1 MLMPDIAPFIGLILA
16 SPILVAM
23 AFCDLRYMQIPKWVS
38 GGLIAIFVVT
48 GLTLVPWAESGAR
61 MAVAAG
67 VFAAGFAAF
76 AMRLI
81 GGGDVKALSALM
93 LLVPVSALTLFMLA
107 FAASLM
113 VGVLAILTMRLIFTR
128 ADGAWV
134 FLQNRAF
141 PMGISIAGA
150 GLVLPVAILLTTP

>member
-1 MLMPDIAPFIGLILA
+1 MLTMVIAPYAGLMLA
-16 SPILVAM
+16 SPILIAM
-23 AFCDLRYMQIPKWVS
+23 AFYDLRYMHIPKWVS
-38 GGLIAIFVVT
+38 GGLIAIFVVM

-67 VFAAGFAAF
+67 VFATGFAAF

-93 LLVPVSALTLFMLA
+93 LLIPVPALTLFMLA
-107 FAASLM
+107 FAACLM
-113 VGVLAILTMRLIFTR
+113 IGIFGVLVTR
-128 ADGAWV
+128 HLYGRTDTAWV
-134 FLQNRAF
+134 FLQNKAF

-150 GLVLPVAILLTTP
+150 GLVVPVAAWLM

>member
-1 MLMPDIAPFIGLILA
+1 MVTLPYLGLMLA
-16 SPILVAM
+16 SPILMAM
-23 AFCDLRYMQIPKWVS
+23 AYCDLRYMQIPKWVS
-38 GGLIAIFVVT
+38 GGLIAIFVVM

-67 VFAAGFAAF
+67 VFATGFAAF

-93 LLVPVSALTLFMLA
+93 LLIPVPALTLFMLA
-107 FAASLM
+107 FAACLTIGIM
-113 VGVLAILTMRLIFTR
+113 AVLVTR
-128 ADGAWV
+128 HIYGQADAAWA
-134 FLQNRAF
+134 FLQSKAF

-150 GLVLPVAILLTTP
+150 GLVLPVAMLVI

>member
-1 MLMPDIAPFIGLILA
+1 MVTLPYLGLMLA
-16 SPILVAM
+16 SPILMAM
-23 AFCDLRYMQIPKWVS
+23 AYCDLRYMQIPKWVS
-38 GGLIAIFVVT
+38 GGLIAIFVVM

-67 VFAAGFAAF
+67 VFATGFAAF

-93 LLVPVSALTLFMLA
+93 LLIPVPALTLFMLA
-107 FAASLM
+107 FAACLM
-113 VGVLAILTMRLIFTR
+113 IGIMAVLVTR
-128 ADGAWV
+128 HIYGQADAAWA
-134 FLQNRAF
+134 FLQSKAF

-150 GLVLPVAILLTTP
+150 GLVLPVAMLVI